1 MYKNRSVSS
10 CGVLKSINNIN
21 HKLNT
26 MKPAKVSKTPVKCR
40 ALRNLEAE
48 LGVERYKNQ
57 ILTEEIF
64 NFKAEITRSLKY
76 DKQLKALQDDFEHLS
91 FSVRR
96 SKMIQE
102 RQKEE
107 IEYLKQVLIS
117 VKKCK

>member
-10 CGVLKSINNIN
+10 CGVLKNINNLN
-21 HKLNT
+21 HKFNVT
-26 MKPAKVSKTPVKCR
+26 KPVTRTKTPVKCR

-57 ILTEEIF
+57 ILAQEIS
-64 NFKAEITRSLKY
+64 NFKAEITRSLKF

-96 SKMIQE
+96 SKVIQE
-102 RQKEE
+102 KQKEE
-107 IEYLKQVLIS
+107 IEY
-117 VKKCK
+117 